1 MPSVTVAIIT
11 RNRKK
16 LLEECLRSVLSG
28 TRIPEETR
36 VYDNASDD
44 GTIDMLKEKFP
55 GVKVI
60 RNEENFGLSY
70 CHNQALSSFATDSLL
85 LLDDDN
91 EIAPDML
98 EKLQDKLFS
107 DPKLGIVLPL
117 FMNAYDVPKTV
128 CFCGGETSLWTGRNI
143 LNDKYFSK
151 ERETYPTH
159 RVPNATLIKK
169 EAAQATGLMDDRLFS
184 TMADEDYCR
193 RMEKQGYKA
202 LFLLSAV
209 TDHKQEVKRSDARR
223 LGLTNPLQTY
233 IFARNRSVIIK
244 RYGSFFQLCFFL
256 LFFQPLFHL
265 YYLFNMRRYGAPKS
279 FRKAYWAGIG
289 DSLRY
294 VFTGNLPELS
304 EIRRRYES

>member
-143 LNDKYFSK
+143 LNDKNFSK

-169 EAAQATGLMDDRLFS
+169 KPP
-184 TMADEDYCR
+184 R
-193 RMEKQGYKA
+193 RQG
-202 LFLLSAV
+202 
-209 TDHKQEVKRSDARR
+209 
-223 LGLTNPLQTY
+223 
-233 IFARNRSVIIK
+233 
-244 RYGSFFQLCFFL
+244 
-256 LFFQPLFHL
+256 
-265 YYLFNMRRYGAPKS
+265 
-279 FRKAYWAGIG
+279 
-289 DSLRY
+289 
-294 VFTGNLPELS
+294 
-304 EIRRRYES
+304 